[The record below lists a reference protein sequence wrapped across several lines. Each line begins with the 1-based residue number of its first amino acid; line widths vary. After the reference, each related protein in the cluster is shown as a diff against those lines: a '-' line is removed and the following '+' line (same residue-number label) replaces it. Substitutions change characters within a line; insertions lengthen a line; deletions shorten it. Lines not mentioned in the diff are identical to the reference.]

1 MSRSAR
7 RLVIVLGVV
16 AVGVALRLTVFRPA
30 PVPVTVY
37 RVERG
42 RVEETVVN
50 SRAGTVKAGRRA
62 TLSPELGGRVA
73 ALPAKKGA
81 RVRAGD
87 VLLRVADA
95 DYRAQLD
102 VQESALVAAKAAERE
117 ACQSA
122 VQAARELAR
131 NENLARDELV
141 SQDDLDRLRTAR
153 DTSAAGCDAARAKIG
168 QAAAAVESAR
178 VTLAKTVLRAPF
190 DGVIADVTTE
200 LGEWITPSPPGLPIP
215 PVIEILDTSGIY
227 ISSPLDEVD
236 VAKVR
241 TGLPVRITF
250 DAYPG
255 RTFAGRVTRVAPFV
269 LDVKEQ
275 NRTVEVDAALDDSA
289 FAEKL
294 KPGLSADVTV
304 VLRTV
309 ENVLRIPGYA
319 LLEGDHVLVLRD
331 GRLVRVAVKT
341 GLKNW
346 DFVEITGGL
355 SEGDLVVVSL
365 DRPEVKAGARAVVL
379 RTPGPP
385 RSQ

>member
-1 MSRSAR
+1 MSRNAR
-7 RLVIVLGVV
+7 RILVLAGIVLV
-16 AVGVALRLTVFRPA
+16 AVLLRLTVFRPA
-30 PVPVTVY
+30 PVPVTVH
-37 RVERG
+37 RVGKG

-62 TLSPELGGRVA
+62 TLSSELGGRVA
-73 ALPAKKGA
+73 ALPAKKGK

-87 VLLRVADA
+87 VLLKVVDA
-95 DYRAQLD
+95 DYRAQLA
-102 VQESALVAAKAAERE
+102 VQESALVSAKAAERQ

-122 VQAARELAR
+122 AQAARELAR
-131 NENLARDELV
+131 NENLAKDQIV
-141 SQDDLDRLRTAR
+141 SVDVLDQLRTAR
-153 DTSAAGCDAARAKIG
+153 DTSAASCDAARAGVG
-168 QAAAAVESAR
+168 QAAAAVDAAR
-178 VTLAKTVLRAPF
+178 VTLEKTVLKAPF

-200 LGEWITPSPPGLPIP
+200 VGEWITPSPPGLPIP

-227 ISSPLDEVD
+227 VSAPLDEVD
-236 VAKVR
+236 VARVKD
-241 TGLPVRITF
+241 GLPVRITF

-255 RTFAGRVTRVAPFV
+255 RSFAGKVTRVAPFV

-275 NRTVEVDAALDDSA
+275 NRTFDVEAALDDSS
-289 FAEKL
+289 FAATL

-319 LLEGDHVLVLRD
+319 LLEEDHVLVLRG
-331 GRLVRVAVKT
+331 GRLMRVPVKT

-365 DRPEVKAGARAVVL
+365 DRAEVKEGARAVVAG
-379 RTPGPP
+379 TPGPAK
-385 RSQ
+385 

>member
-1 MSRSAR
+1 MSPSVR
-7 RLVIVLGVV
+7 RLFVVLGVV

-37 RVERG
+37 RVARG

-62 TLSPELGGRVA
+62 TLSPEVGGRVA
-73 ALPAKKGA
+73 ALPARKGK
-81 RVRAGD
+81 RVRTGD
-87 VLLRVADA
+87 VLLKVADG

-102 VQESALVAAKAAERE
+102 VQESALAAAKAAERE

-153 DTSAAGCDAARAKIG
+153 DTSAAGSDAARAKIG

-178 VTLAKTVLRAPF
+178 VTLAKTVLKAPF

-227 ISSPLDEVD
+227 ISAPLDEVD

-255 RTFAGRVTRVAPFV
+255 RSFAGRVTRVAPFV

-275 NRTVEVDAALDDSA
+275 NRTVEVDVALDDSA

-294 KPGLSADVTV
+294 KPGLSADVTI

-309 ENVLRIPGYA
+309 ENVVRIPGYA

-331 GRLVRVAVKT
+331 GRLVRVAVTT

-365 DRPEVKAGARAVVL
+365 DRPEVKAGARAVVA
-379 RTPGPP
+379 RTPGPAK
-385 RSQ
+385 